1 MSVATWWVEQRT
13 PTLDTVSHYATMM
26 SDTLTAIVVT
36 VVAVVALR
44 LWLGRWTESLILVAA
59 IGGELLYFLIL
70 TTAVGRPRPDVPRL
84 DEAPPTSSF
93 PSGHTGAAVALY
105 VCLAVIIWTR
115 VAQRAL
121 AVPVAVVLCVIPV
134 AVGVSRM
141 YRGMHYATD
150 VVSGALGG
158 LIWLLVVL
166 AVLWPQGEAEAVIHK
181 APTTARPL
189 RAEGSATPG
198 GASVRVPD
206 RRRPVVRGRP
216 SSGGRRVRDVE
227 VDLAAVGRGHGEQ
240 DLGGLG
246 VRGAVARQVVP
257 PSRPGRPGTRP

>member
-1 MSVATWWVEQRT
+1 MSESTGTRADTGRWGLPAWGGRELGRLALGMLAVTIVMLAIGFAITRLGILSGLRAWDVSVANWWVEQRT

-115 VAQRAL
+115 VGQRAL

-166 AVLWPQGEAEAVIHK
+166 AVLWPRTESEVSAETPATTVI
-181 APTTARPL
+181 
-189 RAEGSATPG
+189 PG
-198 GASVRVPD
+198 
-206 RRRPVVRGRP
+206 
-216 SSGGRRVRDVE
+216 
-227 VDLAAVGRGHGEQ
+227 
-240 DLGGLG
+240 
-246 VRGAVARQVVP
+246 
-257 PSRPGRPGTRP
+257 